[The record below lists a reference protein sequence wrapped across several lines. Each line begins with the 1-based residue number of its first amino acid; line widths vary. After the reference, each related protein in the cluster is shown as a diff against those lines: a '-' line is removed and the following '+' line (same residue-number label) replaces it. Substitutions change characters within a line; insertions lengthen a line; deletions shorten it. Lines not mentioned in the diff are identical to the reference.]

1 MLETAEQVHTP
12 VFLDTPISKT
22 PQADNPSQD
31 EGALA
36 TEIIQ
41 LWQVHRDFQTSIKH
55 QTREFRSLRTE
66 LGKHLAE
73 MKQVLARPGR
83 NGRWSMFLK
92 EHQIPRATADRLV
105 QKYIGSIQPRTN
117 CLNEQLAE
125 PTEEE
130 IQKVFFKAI
139 RKLRPVL
146 RTPQSVYRFVDLLTL
161 SCGGTVRRVTE
172 EGILVIKPSQ
182 NPMFGEFPVGGIEG
196 EPQTGL
202 TQPEVELDQELM

>member
-12 VFLDTPISKT
+12 AFLASPSSET
-22 PQADNPSQD
+22 PQADDPSQD
-31 EGALA
+31 EGALT
-36 TEIIQ
+36 TEIVQ

-55 QTREFRSLRTE
+55 QTQEFRSLRTE

-73 MKQVLARPGR
+73 MKQVLERPGR
-83 NGRWSMFLK
+83 NGRWSTFLK

-105 QKYIGSIQPRTN
+105 QKYMGSIHPRTN
-117 CLNEQLAE
+117 CLTEQLAE

-130 IQKVFFKAI
+130 IQRIFFKVLQ
-139 RKLRPVL
+139 KLRPVL
-146 RTPQSVYRFVDLLTL
+146 RTQRSVYRFVDLLTL
-161 SCGGTVRRVTE
+161 SCGGTVRRATE

-182 NPMFGEFPVGGIEG
+182 NPMFGEFPVRGIEG